1 MAKFLRIL
9 PASQATTTNGSA
21 LINPNTIL
29 HVSALADNT
38 LTIQI
43 NNLDTSADAIVITF
57 SASDSSR
64 RVHRTFIDTICG
76 AASDSKAGT
85 YYDLPALISGAGTA
99 LTINSIVYS

>member
-9 PASQATTTNGSA
+9 PASQTTTTNGSA

-29 HVSALADNT
+29 YVSASADNT
-38 LTIQI
+38 LTIQV
-43 NNLDTSADAIVITF
+43 NNLDTNADVIVITF

-64 RVHRTFIDTICG
+64 RVHRTFIDAICG
-76 AASDSKAGT
+76 AASD
-85 YYDLPALISGAGTA
+85 YDLPALISGAGTA